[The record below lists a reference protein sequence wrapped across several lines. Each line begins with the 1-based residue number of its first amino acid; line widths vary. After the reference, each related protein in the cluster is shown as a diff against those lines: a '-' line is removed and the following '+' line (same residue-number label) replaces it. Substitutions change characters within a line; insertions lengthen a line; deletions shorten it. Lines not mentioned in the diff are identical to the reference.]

1 MILDIETFKK
11 KWAKILAPII
21 DSTLLISAI
30 ILAMETH
37 QYPFTHHWLTAKVL
51 ALIIYIALGMI
62 ALNYGRTKNIRIAA
76 WLSALICFGYIVSVA
91 MSRNP
96 TVFT

>member
-37 QYPFTHHWLTAKVL
+37 QYPFTHHWLTAKIL

-76 WLSALICFGYIVSVA
+76 WLSALICFGYIVAVA